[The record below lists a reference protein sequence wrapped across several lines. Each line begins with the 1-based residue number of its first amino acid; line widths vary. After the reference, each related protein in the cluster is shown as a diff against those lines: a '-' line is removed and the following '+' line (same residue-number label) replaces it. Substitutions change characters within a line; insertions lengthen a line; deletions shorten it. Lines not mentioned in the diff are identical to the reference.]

1 MGTAGRY
8 GGDLRHA
15 RHEWGLVKRCCG
27 GWGIDAAGATVEECR
42 SPASRPVGSGRP
54 KRLLARPENREVAFD
69 MLHIAGM
76 PPVYDRWLNGAVPTW
91 ASLKADRIDAL
102 RGIPAWEDGAIR
114 LAFDLT
120 DDEIACSPIV
130 QNALVLMRAA
140 NQADGLE
147 LTARGN
153 LTRETV
159 AAMRS
164 AMDWPGLLFE
174 DKWREGKRLR
184 EGHVEEL
191 RLVRELAVMNGLVI
205 RKKGRLRVGATGRR
219 ALKDRRER
227 LQASLFRDCF
237 WQVNLG
243 LFGEPE
249 CGSWPQGLIGPALWS
264 LAATGDRWQ
273 DTQTLMRLSVLPDE
287 AVLRNP
293 EWVARALF
301 VLRVLRPLSWF
312 GLVESRDEDASRRG
326 RGEWRKTPLFD
337 RFLTFDPKI
346 VRAVEG
352 TVH

>member
-1 MGTAGRY
+1 MT
-8 GGDLRHA
+8 LR
-15 RHEWGLVKRCCG
+15 
-27 GWGIDAAGATVEECR
+27 
-42 SPASRPVGSGRP
+42 
-54 KRLLARPENREVAFD
+54 VAD
-69 MLHIAGM
+69 M
-76 PPVYDRWLNGAVPTW
+76 PPVYRKWLDGVEPAWTVLE
-91 ASLKADRIDAL
+91 AERIDAL
-102 RGIPAWEDGAIR
+102 LAEPPFEDGAIR
-114 LAFDLT
+114 LAIDLT
-120 DDEIACSPIV
+120 DDEIACSPML
-130 QNALVLMRAA
+130 QNALVLVRAA
-140 NQADGLE
+140 KEADGLE
-147 LTARGN
+147 LTAKGN
-153 LTRETV
+153 LTLETV
-159 AAMRS
+159 AFMRS
-164 AMDWPGLLFE
+164 AMVWPGLLFE
-174 DKWREGKRLR
+174 DKWRAGKRLR

-264 LAATGDRWQ
+264 LAVTGDRWQ
-273 DTQTLMRLSVLPDE
+273 DAQTLMRLSVLPDE

-301 VLRVLRPLSWF
+301 VLRVLRPLRWF
-312 GLVESRDEDASRRG
+312 GLVESRDEDATRQG

-337 RFLTFDPKI
+337 RFLAFDPTI

-352 TVH
+352 PVH